1 MKRIRVVFAVLFVFH
16 AMNESSFWIDLE
28 RAFSRGRTYS
38 EEREEWGFTGVP
50 IRQVAENLERHVPIE
65 TAISLGPVVSS
76 NDFMRQRISEGIYPR
91 RIDSHSSFRLELKD
105 TSRFATGVRIAEIGP
120 WSSLVLDG
128 PLPVQKRD
136 PIPRESFEIE
146 PLTFTAAL
154 AAAIGIGVAAVAVL
168 RRMGVGVPGEIAV
181 SAPLTLLL
189 GATSIGLLASISAW
203 TQFSLPRPGT
213 AIAGIGLFVATLI
226 LWTKKHR
233 FDHSL
238 RSRSLGNPIHR
249 PDVWILAILFLLF
262 FLQVASFPVTLWDG
276 RSIWLF
282 QTKRL
287 YFDGLLTRGEAIR
300 PDTSWSQAFYPL
312 LFPAWMAHFTSL
324 CGLYNERMASL
335 GIPVLFA
342 AVSWL
347 FWGILRRLVGAL
359 LACSLTVGLFLYAEN
374 QVAGGYV
381 DFFVAVLLAIETVA
395 FLAPGCRSLAWLAAM
410 AASLLKDEG
419 LVLSIVIAAGMLLLE
434 RPVPRL
440 RHRLLP
446 FLAFV
451 PSMIHMLWSRSLG
464 IEGRLAGLDFATGLR
479 DFWPRIGKIV
489 LGIPSA
495 IDKQPLVL
503 DGIVSAAVVLALLA
517 IRKRSSPR
525 SALTT
530 ALASA
535 CAAGFAVS
543 AMLVTPLDL
552 DWHLSTALDR
562 LLLHGST
569 LAVVAAALFIA
580 PEPAREGLDRGAAP

>member
-1 MKRIRVVFAVLFVFH
+1 MKRIHIVFAVLFVSH
-16 AMNESSFWIDLE
+16 AMNETVFWIDLE
-28 RAFSRGRTYS
+28 RALSRGRTYS
-38 EEREEWGFTGVP
+38 EEREDWGFAGIP
-50 IRQVAENLERHVPIE
+50 IREVAENLERHIPIE

-76 NDFMRQRISEGIYPR
+76 SDFIRQRISEGIFPR
-91 RIDSHSSFRLELKD
+91 RIDSHSSFRLELKN
-105 TSRFATGVRIAEIGP
+105 TSRAGTGVRIAEIGQ
-120 WSSLVLDG
+120 WSWLVLDG
-128 PLPVQKRD
+128 PLPAHRRE
-136 PIPRESFEIE
+136 PMARESYEIE
-146 PLTFTAAL
+146 PLAFVAAL
-154 AAAIGIGVAAVAVL
+154 TAAIGIGVAAVALL
-168 RRMGVGVPGEIAV
+168 RRMGLGIPGEIAV
-181 SAPLTLLL
+181 SAPLTMLL

-203 TQFSLPRPGT
+203 TQVSLPRPGT
-213 AIAGIGLFVATLI
+213 AIMGIGLFIVALI
-226 LWTKKHR
+226 LRTKR
-233 FDHSL
+233 RIDRSL
-238 RSRSLGNPIHR
+238 LSRSLGNAIHR

-287 YFDGLLTRGEAIR
+287 YFDGLLTHGEAIH
-300 PDTSWSQAFYPL
+300 PDTNWSQAFYPL

-419 LVLSIVIAAGMLLLE
+419 LVLASVIAAGMLLLE

-440 RHRLLP
+440 RLRLLP

-451 PSMIHMLWSRSLG
+451 PALVHMLWSRSLG

-479 DFWPRIGKIV
+479 DFSSRIGTIL
-489 LGIPSA
+489 LGIPGA

-503 DGIVSAAVVLALLA
+503 DGIVCAAIVSGLLL
-517 IRKRSSPR
+517 IRRRSSPR
-525 SALTT
+525 PALTT
-530 ALASA
+530 AIASA
-535 CAAGFAVS
+535 CAVGFAVS
-543 AMLVTPLDL
+543 AMLVTPLGL
-552 DWHLSTALDR
+552 DWHISTALDR
-562 LLLHGST
+562 LLLHGAT
-569 LAVVAAALFIA
+569 LAVVAAALFVA
-580 PEPAREGLDRGAAP
+580 SEPAR